1 MGEED
6 IKNQQ
11 SEPQAQPQPPA
22 QPKTDPEKEKLEKE
36 LEGTK
41 RDLTEAKAQLE
52 AYKAGVIIS
61 AVEDATY
68 LAVRECE
75 KSGNEVTTESI
86 AEALKG
92 VLKRHPE
99 WQENNTGTPANVKF
113 GAGTAENNNTEQETK
128 QRATGAVII

>member
-11 SEPQAQPQPPA
+11 SEPQPQPPA
-22 QPKTDPEKEKLEKE
+22 QPKTDPEKEKIEKE
-36 LEGTK
+36 LEDTK

-75 KSGNEVTTESI
+75 KLGNEVTTESI

-99 WQENNTGTPANVKF
+99 WQEKNTGTPANVKF
-113 GAGTAENNNTEQETK
+113 GAGTAENNAEQETK